1 MGIVALSMIY
11 WIAVAIIFLV
21 GLVMLIVKSS
31 KNLPLKPAL
40 RLMIIAVILLVI
52 GVGACAI
59 ILGNLNLGGM
69 H

>member
-1 MGIVALSMIY
+1 MDIVVLSIIY

-40 RLMIIAVILLVI
+40 RLLIISVIMLVI

-59 ILGNLNLGGM
+59 MLGSLGGM

>member
-1 MGIVALSMIY
+1 MDIVVLSAIY

-40 RLMIIAVILLVI
+40 RLMIISVILLVI

-59 ILGNLNLGGM
+59 MLGNLGGM

>member
-1 MGIVALSMIY
+1 MGLMVLIIIY
-11 WIAVAIIFLV
+11 WIAVAVIFFI

-40 RLMIIAVILLVI
+40 NMLILSVVMLVI
-52 GVGACAI
+52 GVGACAV
-59 ILGNLNLGGM
+59 ILSGLGGM

>member
-1 MGIVALSMIY
+1 MELMILIIIY
-11 WIAVAIIFLV
+11 WIAVAVIFFV

-40 RLMIIAVILLVI
+40 RLLIISVIMLVI
-52 GVGACAI
+52 GVGACAV
-59 ILGNLNLGGM
+59 ILSGLGGM

>member
-1 MGIVALSMIY
+1 MILIIIY
-11 WIAVAIIFLV
+11 WIAVAVIFFV

-40 RLMIIAVILLVI
+40 RLLIISVIMLVI
-52 GVGACAI
+52 GVGACAV
-59 ILGNLNLGGM
+59 ILSGLGGM

>member
-1 MGIVALSMIY
+1 MGLMILIIIY
-11 WIAVAIIFLV
+11 WIAVAVIFFV

-40 RLMIIAVILLVI
+40 RLLIISVIMLVI
-52 GVGACAI
+52 GVGACAV
-59 ILGNLNLGGM
+59 ILSGLGGM

>member
-1 MGIVALSMIY
+1 MELMILIIIY
-11 WIAVAIIFLV
+11 WIAVAVIFFV

-40 RLMIIAVILLVI
+40 RLLIISVIMLVI
-52 GVGACAI
+52 GVGACAVM
-59 ILGNLNLGGM
+59 LSGLGGM